1 MYSGSM
7 SKGLRFGKREDVLAM
22 TRGVVR
28 AGKIM
33 LGIGCLVLG
42 VVGLFLPFLQGI
54 LFLIIG
60 LTLLSGESARVRS
73 WLEWL
78 RRRVEQRQLGQ
89 GEDGDG
95 R

>member
-1 MYSGSM
+1 
-7 SKGLRFGKREDVLAM
+7 M

-28 AGKIM
+28 AGKII

-42 VVGLFLPFLQGI
+42 VVGLFLPLLQGI

-60 LTLLSGESARVRS
+60 LTLLSRESERVRY
-73 WLEWL
+73 WLERL
-78 RRRVEQRQLGQ
+78 RRRVGQRRVEQ
-89 GEDGDG
+89 GENGDD